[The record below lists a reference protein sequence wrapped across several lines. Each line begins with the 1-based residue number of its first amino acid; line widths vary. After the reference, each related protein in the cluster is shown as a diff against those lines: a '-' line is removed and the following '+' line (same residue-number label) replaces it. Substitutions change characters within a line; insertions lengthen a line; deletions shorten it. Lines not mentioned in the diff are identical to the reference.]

1 MNSYQRNEYGVLK
14 GVIENIPAV
23 PYKDS
28 VFLIRVQ
35 LNRGLNTNYNRV
47 VQFSNNLTGT
57 AEVITAEATLA
68 DRLFYQWRGLFRR

>member
-1 MNSYQRNEYGVLK
+1 
-14 GVIENIPAV
+14 
-23 PYKDS
+23 
-28 VFLIRVQ
+28 
-35 LNRGLNTNYNRV
+35 V